1 MARIASCEVPPP
13 PLPAGRASSYA
24 ASSTLPSPAI
34 WTVHGSTLSPSYA
47 VSAGG
52 YAGPVP
58 ASVIALSDTRSM
70 TTSRVPQS
78 AAQHAYYEITQQDK
92 QRTSCQQI
100 PLLKVRVDKAGY
112 PSEADLKPPLPGG
125 HPHHEPGSPRS
136 VAAATHSAA
145 KLKKRPLCRFW
156 KLRFPGSSSSSSSR
170 SRLVA
175 LLVAIATLVLVAVV
189 GSLVYTLYTRS
200 KLDLRKEEIRQDPE
214 AGSWAVEGTFRVTN
228 RNYSPDLVDHASR
241 PFKSLAS
248 EVARALDE
256 LFYLG
261 PLSSDYNMTQVL
273 EFSMSEGSIGVSCRV
288 ILNQPLSNAAHHV
301 GLAFIQVLEQG
312 HGILPAGNLRVDI
325 QSLHFTN
332 VKPGVVPPPVMV
344 THGPSYFDAAW
355 SPWSPWSGECAGHD
369 GQCNPMRLQSRRR
382 ECRSHH
388 GRGSLLP
395 DNFACVE
402 QGGKEIE
409 FKSCLC
415 PTSAPPTPPAAT
427 STDGADDDDTDA
439 GGDDSAAT
447 ENNATA
453 PPPPSTKRKQAPKD
467 TASQPSGPDDW
478 RPCHQC
484 QPGEICFMSG
494 RETKPHCVTP
504 KDPRDPRGCGGWCS
518 GPNELCR
525 RLDNITVH
533 CVDDSECLHDEWRC
547 SNGLCIPEQRR
558 CDGHFNCYDMTDE
571 YNCECGSDGFHCG
584 NNTSCLPLERRC
596 NGFVDC
602 WDGSD
607 EANCT
612 ALCPASQHTC
622 NSGQCVPMDNF
633 CDSYRDCEDGSDEP
647 PGCDSPCLAHQRQ
660 CLNGR
665 CVPGAVWCDG
675 FDSCGDGSDEA
686 DCAGVTPSR
695 DRSALLPV
703 PPGRAGLPR
712 PPPHPHRKAHPQ
724 APPTRGRR

>member
-1 MARIASCEVPPP
+1 MPRDRTDEKRAMAKMCDWMYVADPRFM
-13 PLPAGRASSYA
+13 GRNGP
-24 ASSTLPSPAI
+24 T
-34 WTVHGSTLSPSYA
+34 TVRLD
-47 VSAGG
+47 
-52 YAGPVP
+52 
-58 ASVIALSDTRSM
+58 IM
-70 TTSRVPQS
+70 
-78 AAQHAYYEITQQDK
+78 QQDK

-112 PSEADLKPPLPGG
+112 PTEADLKPPLPGG

-136 VAAATHSAA
+136 AVTAHSSSSA

-156 KLRFPGSSSSSSSR
+156 KLRFPGSSSSSSR

-189 GSLVYTLYTRS
+189 ASLVYTLYTRS
-200 KLDLRKEEIRQDPE
+200 KIDLRKEEIRQDPE
-214 AGSWAVEGTFRVTN
+214 AGSWAVEVTFRVTN
-228 RNYSPDLVDHASR
+228 RNYSPDLVDHSSR

-261 PLSSDYNMTQVL
+261 PLSQDYNMTQVI
-273 EFSMSEGSIGVSCRV
+273 EFSASDSSSIGVSCRIV
-288 ILNQPLSNAAHHV
+288 LNQPLTNAAHHV

-325 QSLHFTN
+325 RSLHFTN
-332 VKPGVVPPPVMV
+332 VKPGAVPPPVMV

-355 SPWSPWSGECAGHD
+355 SPWSAWSDCTGHD
-369 GQCNPMRLQSRRR
+369 GLCNPNRLRSRRR
-382 ECRSHH
+382 ECRSHY

-395 DNFACVE
+395 DNLACLE
-402 QGGKEIE
+402 QGGKEVE

-415 PTSAPPTPPAAT
+415 PTRAPPHTT
-427 STDGADDDDTDA
+427 TTTGADAVSEDGDDGGDDDG
-439 GGDDSAAT
+439 GGDDSET
-447 ENNATA
+447 EGATA
-453 PPPPSTKRKQAPKD
+453 APPSTTRKQATAD
-467 TASQPSGPDDW
+467 TASQPSMPDDW

-494 RETKPHCVTP
+494 EETKPHCVTP
-504 KDPRDPRGCGGWCS
+504 KDPKDPRGCGGWCS

-525 RLDNITVH
+525 RLDNATVH

-547 SNGLCIPEQRR
+547 KNGLCIPEKRR

-571 YNCECGSDGFHCG
+571 YNCECGSDGFHCS
-584 NNTSCLPLERRC
+584 NNTSCLPLDRRC

-612 ALCPASQHTC
+612 TLCPTSQHTC
-622 NSGQCVPMDNF
+622 NSGQCIPMDNF
-633 CDSYRDCEDGSDEP
+633 CDSYRDCDDGSDEP

-660 CLNGR
+660 CQNGR
-665 CVPGAVWCDG
+665 CVPGSVWCDG

-686 DCAGVTPSR
+686 NCGSAAPSR
-695 DRSALLPV
+695 DRSSVVPALPPGHVLGRLLPNT
-703 PPGRAGLPR
+703 
-712 PPPHPHRKAHPQ
+712 HRKAAHPQ
-724 APPTRGRR
+724 TPVARSRR

>member
-1 MARIASCEVPPP
+1 MARVGACEPPP
-13 PLPAGRASSYA
+13 VGRAASYA
-24 ASSTLPSPAI
+24 TSSTLPSPAI

-47 VSAGG
+47 VSGAGVG
-52 YAGPVP
+52 YDGPMP

-70 TTSRVPQS
+70 TTSRVPPS
-78 AAQHAYYEITQQDK
+78 GGPAQHAYYEIT
-92 QRTSCQQI
+92 
-100 PLLKVRVDKAGY
+100 VDKAGY

-136 VAAATHSAA
+136 AVATHHSSSA

-156 KLRFPGSSSSSSSR
+156 KLRFPGSSASSSR

-189 GSLVYTLYTRS
+189 ASLVYTLYTRS

-228 RNYSPDLVDHASR
+228 RRYSPDLVDHSSR
-241 PFKSLAS
+241 AFKSLAS

-273 EFSMSEGSIGVSCRV
+273 EFSAVDDRIGVSCRIV
-288 ILNQPLSNAAHHV
+288 LNQPLSNAAHHV

-312 HGILPAGNLRVDI
+312 HGILPAGNLHVDI
-325 QSLHFTN
+325 RSLHFTN
-332 VKPGVVPPPVMV
+332 VKPGAVPPPVMV

-355 SPWSPWSGECAGHD
+355 SPWSPWSDCTGHD
-369 GQCNPMRLQSRRR
+369 GQCNPNRLRSRRR
-382 ECRSHH
+382 ECRSHY

-395 DNFACVE
+395 DNLACLE
-402 QGGKEIE
+402 QGGKEVE
-409 FKSCLC
+409 FKSCIC
-415 PTSAPPTPPAAT
+415 PTRAPTTTTTNAEAPQ
-427 STDGADDDDTDA
+427 DGDQ
-439 GGDDSAAT
+439 GSDS
-447 ENNATA
+447 EPESATA
-453 PPPPSTKRKQAPKD
+453 PPSSPTRKQAAAD
-467 TASQPSGPDDW
+467 TASQPSMPDDW

-494 RETKPHCVTP
+494 QETKPHCVTP

-518 GPNELCR
+518 GPSELCR
-525 RLDNITVH
+525 RLDNVTVH

-571 YNCECGSDGFHCG
+571 YNCECGSDGFHCS
-584 NNTSCLPLERRC
+584 NNTSCLPLDRRC

-622 NSGQCVPMDNF
+622 NSGQCIPMDNF
-633 CDSYRDCEDGSDEP
+633 CDSYRDCDDGSDEP

-660 CLNGR
+660 CQNGR
-665 CVPGAVWCDG
+665 CVPGTVWCDG

-686 DCAGVTPSR
+686 DCAGATPTR
-695 DRSALLPV
+695 DRSSVVPV
-703 PPGRAGLPR
+703 PPPGHAGLLLAR
-712 PPPHPHRKAHPQ
+712 LPPSMHRKAHPQ
-724 APPTRGRR
+724 APAATSHR